1 MVRRSAVLALTA
13 IAVLVA
19 ALPVTAARADATID
33 AVADILRAESVYN
46 DPLAEL
52 SLTDGQVDALRGQI
66 TATGLP
72 IYIAILP
79 EEDVRAYGSAD
90 ALLEGVQESVGREG
104 VYAIVAGNSFRAG
117 STSGSV
123 RQIADSAF
131 AENSAN
137 GVYAVLRAFVDG
149 VDDQF
154 NNSAATGAAPTDSG
168 SSSSDQAPAGSG
180 INILIPLAVIVVLGG
195 VGFYF
200 LRRRGKKQQA
210 ERLDA
215 VRAVLNEDVTGLGER
230 LGSFDLTD
238 PRLDDAGRADLQKAL
253 DSYSAASDAT
263 ATASSDADITTATG
277 ELEEGRYALACV
289 EARMEGRPKPAHRAP
304 CFVDPRHGPSVADVD
319 WAPQGGEA
327 HPVPVCAGCEAT
339 IASGGRPEAREV
351 DAGGQRVPYWQG
363 GAAYAPYARG
373 YYRNWSDMMPALFVG
388 TLLAST
394 FMAPA
399 AQAAP
404 LTGQPEAG
412 GDFGGGDFHR
422 GAFGGGGDFGRGGG
436 NFGGGDFGG
445 GDF

>member
-154 NNSAATGAAPTDSG
+154 NNSAATGTAPTDSG

-238 PRLDDAGRADLQKAL
+238 PRLDDAGRAG
-253 DSYSAASDAT
+253 
-263 ATASSDADITTATG
+263 SSTCN
-277 ELEEGRYALACV
+277 ACR
-289 EARMEGRPKPAHRAP
+289 AR
-304 CFVDPRHGPSVADVD
+304 
-319 WAPQGGEA
+319 
-327 HPVPVCAGCEAT
+327 
-339 IASGGRPEAREV
+339 
-351 DAGGQRVPYWQG
+351 
-363 GAAYAPYARG
+363 
-373 YYRNWSDMMPALFVG
+373 
-388 TLLAST
+388 
-394 FMAPA
+394 
-399 AQAAP
+399 
-404 LTGQPEAG
+404 
-412 GDFGGGDFHR
+412 
-422 GAFGGGGDFGRGGG
+422 
-436 NFGGGDFGG
+436 
-445 GDF
+445 